1 MEQGFTG
8 SCCLELLPRCAALMC
23 STLLHLACHHLVVGG
38 MKPVTLD
45 AGVGIMCG
53 IMCGITH
60 AFITTSR
67 PAGGARAPTPVGDL
81 GFVEMT
87 QAVDVAEAS
96 WQQVCVCGG
105 SFGRVTLISVVEG
118 ASL

>member
-1 MEQGFTG
+1 
-8 SCCLELLPRCAALMC
+8 MC

-38 MKPVTLD
+38 IKPVTLD

-53 IMCGITH
+53 ITH
-60 AFITTSR
+60 AFFTISR

-96 WQQVCVCGG
+96 WQQVCVWGG
-105 SFGRVTLISVVEG
+105 LF
-118 ASL
+118 